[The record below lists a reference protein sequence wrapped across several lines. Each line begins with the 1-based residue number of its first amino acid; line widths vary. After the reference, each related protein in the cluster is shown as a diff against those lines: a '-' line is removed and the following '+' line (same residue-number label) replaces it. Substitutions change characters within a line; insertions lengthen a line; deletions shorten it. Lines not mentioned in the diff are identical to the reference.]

1 MLECFACAAAVQR
14 EAERSLRLAGAAAA
28 LRQTIGAPLTS
39 AEQAKLE
46 AILHPARM
54 SLTQTVGSEA
64 WLEGAALPIEKAI
77 EEAMLPGGVAP
88 GN

>member
-1 MLECFACAAAVQR
+1 
-14 EAERSLRLAGAAAA
+14 
-28 LRQTIGAPLTS
+28 
-39 AEQAKLE
+39 LE